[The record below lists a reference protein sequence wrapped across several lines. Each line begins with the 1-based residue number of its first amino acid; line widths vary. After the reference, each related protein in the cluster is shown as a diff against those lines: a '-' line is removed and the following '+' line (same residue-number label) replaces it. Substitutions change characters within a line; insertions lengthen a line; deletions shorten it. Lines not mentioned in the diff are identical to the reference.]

1 METIKNARFDT
12 RLSKEQKEFF
22 EHAATIGGFR
32 NLSEFVIYSAQ
43 EQAKKIIENYN
54 KVLASKRDQ
63 EIFFDAIMNT
73 PKPNARLKKA
83 ASRYKEANS
92 LKDEL

>member
-1 METIKNARFDT
+1 MEGTKNARFDT

-22 EHAATIGGFR
+22 EHAATIGGFS

-54 KVLASKRDQ
+54 RILASKRDQ
-63 EIFFDAIMNT
+63 AIFFDAIMNP
-73 PKPNARLKKA
+73 PKPNNRLQEA
-83 ASRYKEANS
+83 ASRYKEANN
-92 LKDEL
+92 